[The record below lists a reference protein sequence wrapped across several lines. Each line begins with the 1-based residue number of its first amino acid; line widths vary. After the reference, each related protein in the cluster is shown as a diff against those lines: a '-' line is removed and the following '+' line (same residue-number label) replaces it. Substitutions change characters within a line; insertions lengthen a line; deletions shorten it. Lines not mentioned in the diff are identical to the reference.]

1 MRRCTA
7 LVLGMLAATLA
18 GCGDDSPPV
27 VTVAGGDGSGGQAME
42 AQLINLQNQVNALQ
56 QQVDM
61 LKARLSPTP
70 QP

>member
-1 MRRCTA
+1 MRRCTV
-7 LVLGMLAATLA
+7 LLLGMLLPPLA
-18 GCGDDSPPV
+18 GCGDDPPV
-27 VTVAGGDGSGGQAME
+27 VTVASGEGSGSQALE

-61 LKARLSPTP
+61 LKARLAPGT